1 VLVYG
6 RHGVL
11 GVQQVEAWLGGGGAE
26 RAVCRAS
33 PEGEQCV
40 ETDGMLENVFHVWD
54 YLGCAGGE
62 DFAASRVEEEL

>member
-1 VLVYG
+1 VFVHG

-11 GVQQVEAWLGGGGAE
+11 GVQQVEAWLGCGGAE

-40 ETDGMLENVFHVWD
+40 ETDGVLEDVFHVWD
-54 YLGCAGGE
+54 YLGRAGNE
-62 DFAASRVEEEL
+62 DFAASGVEEET